1 MRKIDWWLIPG
12 FIGFAFLIWI
22 TANLWYE
29 VLKIR
34 PLEKRIEAIEL
45 AESRLESKMFQ
56 LPDFYK
62 KVELFQYKLN
72 RVQAEQERIKRDM
85 RTLEELIRPIEKEV
99 FPEKYEQGG

>member
-1 MRKIDWWLIPG
+1 MRKIDWVPIIPVV
-12 FIGFAFLIWI
+12 IGLGILWWI
-22 TANLWYE
+22 VSIE
-29 VLKIR
+29 D
-34 PLEKRIEAIEL
+34 KRIDKLETQIKAVEL

>member
-1 MRKIDWWLIPG
+1 MRKIDWVLAI
-12 FIGFAFLIWI
+12 FIFLSLVYTWCG
-22 TANLWYE
+22 LE
-29 VLKIR
+29 VWSNAIKR
-34 PLEKRIEAIEL
+34 DRKRIEAIEL